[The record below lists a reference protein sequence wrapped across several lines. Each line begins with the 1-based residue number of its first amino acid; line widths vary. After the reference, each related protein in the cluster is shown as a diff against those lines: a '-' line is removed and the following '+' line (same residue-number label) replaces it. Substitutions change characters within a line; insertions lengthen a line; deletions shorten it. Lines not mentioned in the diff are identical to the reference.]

1 MLALFNL
8 LAGLAC
14 LIVYSHSEA
23 HLVGGIGFIAGA
35 LWLFP
40 LRPWPAPFA
49 DSLRI
54 VAAVLLLSAAILGFS
69 NEQTGL

>member
-1 MLALFNL
+1 MM
-8 LAGLAC
+8 
-14 LIVYSHSEA
+14 A

-40 LRPWPAPFA
+40 LRPWPASVA

-54 VAAVLLLSAAILGFS
+54 VAAVLLLSAGILGFS